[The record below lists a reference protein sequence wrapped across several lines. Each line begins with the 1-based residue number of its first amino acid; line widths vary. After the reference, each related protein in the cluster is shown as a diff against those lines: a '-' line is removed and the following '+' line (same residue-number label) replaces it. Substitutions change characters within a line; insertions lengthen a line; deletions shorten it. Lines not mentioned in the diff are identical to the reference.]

1 MQRNIGKKIEWEGL
15 EISSRKLG
23 DIKGV
28 LHAKIGTIKDRNGK
42 DLIEAEETKK
52 RWQEYTKELYKKDLN
67 DLDNHDGVVTHL
79 EPDKLVE
86 VMKFQLSYLKS

>member
-1 MQRNIGKKIEWEGL
+1 MNNAKKYRKKKIEWEGL

-42 DLIEAEETKK
+42 DLIEAEET
-52 RWQEYTKELYKKDLN
+52 
-67 DLDNHDGVVTHL
+67 
-79 EPDKLVE
+79 
-86 VMKFQLSYLKS
+86 